1 MARQTNN
8 NSKKKTTIF
17 LSLIIPCKVH
27 ISIRIAKQNLCSI
40 FIPKEHLLGSEETV
54 KKKSKIVSL

>member
-8 NSKKKTTIF
+8 NSKKNTIF

-27 ISIRIAKQNLCSI
+27 ISIRIGKQNLCSI
-40 FIPKEHLLGSEETV
+40 FIPKEHILGSEETV
-54 KKKSKIVSL
+54 KKKGKIFSL